1 MSDKKRVGATVPG
14 EKREAA
20 AVPRHAL
27 ETLRWV
33 RAVCGKDLSLVWVLC
48 ATRCAS
54 AVIAVSFALLMSG
67 AIDAATSQDAAAF
80 GPALALFSAAIF
92 LQVALTCIS
101 KWLSGSAQ
109 VRVDNALRAHVAQLL
124 MQGGRLPEGRLT
136 GEVMSVLTSDVSV
149 VANGMVAMAPE
160 VLSMAVR
167 AVAAFVLMFAVAP
180 PLGLLFV
187 VGGLVC
193 VGISLA
199 MKRWLKRLHREA
211 QEAEAIMRGHLQE
224 DLEDL
229 VVIRS
234 FGAAGRVMASLRGLM
249 DRYLA
254 AYERRIGASVASG
267 AVFSV
272 AMQLS
277 YLAGFCYGCWG
288 ILTGRMSYGTLMA
301 LVQLVGQ
308 VRAPFS
314 SLSGVVPQLAVIS
327 ASRERIQA
335 LVPAR
340 REVLAAPVGAA
351 FEALRFE
358 DVDFGYAEGEP
369 GLVLRDFSAEVRA
382 GEFVAVTGPSGIG
395 KSTMLA
401 LALGMVEPA
410 AGHVTVAFA
419 GGAAIDAA
427 SLAPGTFA
435 YVPQGNMLMSGSV
448 RDVVALSE
456 RGSVDDGRVWRAC
469 EAACADDFLRELPEG
484 GLDAQL
490 GEGGS
495 GLSVGQMQRLA
506 VARAVYS
513 DAPVLLLDECT
524 SALDQDI
531 EHRMLSRLRDLGK
544 TVIIVTHRP
553 AALEVCDRV
562 IQLGE

>member
-1 MSDKKRVGATVPG
+1 MSDKKCVGTTASG
-14 EKREAA
+14 EKRADGA
-20 AVPRHAL
+20 PRHAL

-33 RAVCGKDLSLVWVLC
+33 RSVCRKDLSRVWVLC

-80 GPALALFSAAIF
+80 GSALALFSAAIF
-92 LQVALTCIS
+92 LQVALSCIS

-149 VANGMVAMAPE
+149 VANGMVTMAPE

-211 QEAEAIMRGHLQE
+211 QEAEATMRGHLQE

-335 LVPAR
+335 LVPER

-351 FEALRFE
+351 FEALRFD

-369 GLVLRDFSAEVRA
+369 GLVLKDFSAEVRA

-419 GGAAIDAA
+419 GGVAIDAA
-427 SLAPGTFA
+427 SLAPGAFA

-448 RDVVALSE
+448 REVVAMSE

>member
-1 MSDKKRVGATVPG
+1 MSDKKCVGTTASG
-14 EKREAA
+14 EKRADGA
-20 AVPRHAL
+20 PRHAL

-33 RAVCGKDLSLVWVLC
+33 RSVCRKDLSRVWVLC

-92 LQVALTCIS
+92 LQVALSCIS

-211 QEAEAIMRGHLQE
+211 QEAEATMRGHLQE

-234 FGAAGRVMASLRGLM
+234 FGAAGRVMASLRGL
-249 DRYLA
+249 D
-254 AYERRIGASVASG
+254 G
-267 AVFSV
+267 
-272 AMQLS
+272 
-277 YLAGFCYGCWG
+277 
-288 ILTGRMSYGTLMA
+288 
-301 LVQLVGQ
+301 
-308 VRAPFS
+308 P
-314 SLSGVVPQLAVIS
+314 LSG
-327 ASRERIQA
+327 
-335 LVPAR
+335 
-340 REVLAAPVGAA
+340 
-351 FEALRFE
+351 
-358 DVDFGYAEGEP
+358 
-369 GLVLRDFSAEVRA
+369 
-382 GEFVAVTGPSGIG
+382 
-395 KSTMLA
+395 
-401 LALGMVEPA
+401 
-410 AGHVTVAFA
+410 
-419 GGAAIDAA
+419 
-427 SLAPGTFA
+427 
-435 YVPQGNMLMSGSV
+435 
-448 RDVVALSE
+448 
-456 RGSVDDGRVWRAC
+456 
-469 EAACADDFLRELPEG
+469 
-484 GLDAQL
+484 
-490 GEGGS
+490 
-495 GLSVGQMQRLA
+495 RL
-506 VARAVYS
+506 
-513 DAPVLLLDECT
+513 
-524 SALDQDI
+524 
-531 EHRMLSRLRDLGK
+531 
-544 TVIIVTHRP
+544 
-553 AALEVCDRV
+553 
-562 IQLGE
+562 

>member
-1 MSDKKRVGATVPG
+1 
-14 EKREAA
+14 
-20 AVPRHAL
+20 
-27 ETLRWV
+27 
-33 RAVCGKDLSLVWVLC
+33 
-48 ATRCAS
+48 
-54 AVIAVSFALLMSG
+54 
-67 AIDAATSQDAAAF
+67 
-80 GPALALFSAAIF
+80 
-92 LQVALTCIS
+92 
-101 KWLSGSAQ
+101 
-109 VRVDNALRAHVAQLL
+109 
-124 MQGGRLPEGRLT
+124 
-136 GEVMSVLTSDVSV
+136 
-149 VANGMVAMAPE
+149 
-160 VLSMAVR
+160 MAVR
-167 AVAAFVLMFAVAP
+167 AVAAFVLMFAVVP

-211 QEAEAIMRGHLQE
+211 QEAEATMRGHLQE

-335 LVPAR
+335 LVPER
-340 REVLAAPVGAA
+340 REALAAPAGAA
-351 FEALRFE
+351 FEALRFD

-369 GLVLRDFSAEVRA
+369 GLALKDFSAEVRA

-419 GGAAIDAA
+419 GGVAIDAA
-427 SLAPGTFA
+427 SLAPGAFA

-448 RDVVALSE
+448 REVVAMSE
-456 RGSVDDGRVWRAC
+456 RGSV

-484 GLDAQL
+484 GWTPSWGRA
-490 GEGGS
+490 
-495 GLSVGQMQRLA
+495 GLAYPWGRCSLA

-544 TVIIVTHRP
+544 TVII

>member
-1 MSDKKRVGATVPG
+1 MSDKKRVGTTASG
-14 EKREAA
+14 EKRADG
-20 AVPRHAL
+20 VPRHAL

-33 RAVCGKDLSLVWVLC
+33 RSVCRKDLSRVWLLC
-48 ATRCAS
+48 VTRCAS
-54 AVIAVSFALLMSG
+54 AVIAVSYALLMRG
-67 AIDAATSQDAAAF
+67 AIDAATAQDAGAF
-80 GPALALFSAAIF
+80 GPALALFSVAIF
-92 LQVALTCIS
+92 LQIVLSCCS

-109 VRVDNALRAHVAQLL
+109 VRVDNALRAHVAELL
-124 MQGGRLPEGRLT
+124 MRGGRLPEGRLT
-136 GEVMSVLTSDVSV
+136 GEVMSVLTSDVSA

-167 AVAAFVLMFAVAP
+167 AVAAFALMFAVAP

-187 VGGLVC
+187 TGGLVC

-199 MKRWLKRLHREA
+199 MKRWLKCLHCEA
-211 QEAEAIMRGHLQE
+211 QEAEAAMRGHLQE

-234 FGAAGRVMASLRGLM
+234 FGAAGNVMASLRGLM

-267 AVFSV
+267 AVFSA

-288 ILTGRMSYGTLMA
+288 ILTGRMSYGTLVA

-335 LVPAR
+335 LAPER
-340 REVLAAPVGAA
+340 REVLAAPEGAD

-358 DVDFGYAEGEP
+358 DVDFGYADGEH
-369 GLVLRDFSAEVRA
+369 GLVLRDFSAEVHA

-401 LALGMVEPA
+401 LALGMAEPV
-410 AGHVTVAFA
+410 AGRVAVSFS

-427 SLAPGTFA
+427 SLAPDTFA

-456 RGSVDDGRVWRAC
+456 RGSVDDGRVRRAC
-469 EAACADDFLRELPEG
+469 EAACANDFLSELPE

-495 GLSVGQMQRLA
+495 GLSVGQMQRLS

-513 DAPVLLLDECT
+513 EAPVLLLDECT
-524 SALDQDI
+524 SALDQDT
-531 EHRMLSRLRDLGK
+531 ERRMLGRLRDLDK

>member
-1 MSDKKRVGATVPG
+1 MSDKKRVGTTASG
-14 EKREAA
+14 EKRADG
-20 AVPRHAL
+20 VPRHAL

-33 RAVCGKDLSLVWVLC
+33 RSVCRKDLSRVWLLC
-48 ATRCAS
+48 VTRCAS
-54 AVIAVSFALLMSG
+54 AVIAVSYALLMRG
-67 AIDAATSQDAAAF
+67 AIDAATAQDAGAF
-80 GPALALFSAAIF
+80 GPALALFSVAIF
-92 LQVALTCIS
+92 LQIVLSCCS

-109 VRVDNALRAHVAQLL
+109 VRVDNALRAHVAELL
-124 MQGGRLPEGRLT
+124 MRGGRLPEGRLT
-136 GEVMSVLTSDVSV
+136 GEVMSVLTSDVSA

-167 AVAAFVLMFAVAP
+167 AVAAFALMFAVAP

-187 VGGLVC
+187 TGGLVC

-199 MKRWLKRLHREA
+199 MKRWLKCLHCEA
-211 QEAEAIMRGHLQE
+211 QEAEAAMRGHLQE

-234 FGAAGRVMASLRGLM
+234 FGAAGNVMASLRGLM

-267 AVFSV
+267 AVFSA

-327 ASRERIQA
+327 ASRKRIQA
-335 LVPAR
+335 LVPER
-340 REVLAAPVGAA
+340 REVLAAPEGAD

-369 GLVLRDFSAEVRA
+369 GLVLRDFSAEVRV

-395 KSTMLA
+395 KSTILS
-401 LALGMVEPA
+401 LALGMAEPG
-410 AGHVTVAFA
+410 AGRVAVSFL

-484 GLDAQL
+484 LDAQL

-495 GLSVGQMQRLA
+495 GLSVGQMQRLS

-513 DAPVLLLDECT
+513 EAPVLLLDECT
-524 SALDQDI
+524 SALDQDT
-531 EHRMLSRLRDLGK
+531 EHRMLSRLRDLDK
-544 TVIIVTHRP
+544 TVVIVTHRP

>member
-1 MSDKKRVGATVPG
+1 MSDKKRVGTTASG
-14 EKREAA
+14 EKRADGA
-20 AVPRHAL
+20 PRHVL

-33 RAVCGKDLSLVWVLC
+33 RSVCRKDLSRVWLLC
-48 ATRCAS
+48 VTRCAS
-54 AVIAVSFALLMSG
+54 AVIAVSYALLMRG
-67 AIDAATSQDAAAF
+67 AIDAATAQDAGAF
-80 GPALALFSAAIF
+80 GPALALFSVAIF
-92 LQVALTCIS
+92 LQIVLSCCS

-109 VRVDNALRAHVAQLL
+109 VRVDNALRAHVAELL
-124 MQGGRLPEGRLT
+124 MRGGRLPEGRLT
-136 GEVMSVLTSDVSV
+136 GEVMSVLTSDVSA

-167 AVAAFVLMFAVAP
+167 AVAAFALMFAVAP

-187 VGGLVC
+187 TGGLVC

-199 MKRWLKRLHREA
+199 MKRWLKCLHCEA
-211 QEAEAIMRGHLQE
+211 QEAEAAMRGHLQE

-267 AVFSV
+267 ALFSV
-272 AMQLS
+272 AMQAS
-277 YLAGFCYGCWG
+277 YLAGFCYGSWG

-335 LVPAR
+335 LVPER
-340 REVLAAPVGAA
+340 REVLAAPEGAD

-358 DVDFGYAEGEP
+358 DVDFGYAEGEH
-369 GLVLRDFSAEVRA
+369 GLVLRGFSVEVRA

-401 LALGMVEPA
+401 LALGMAEPA
-410 AGHVTVAFA
+410 EGHVAVSFA
-419 GGAAIDAA
+419 DGVSIDAA

-469 EAACADDFLRELPEG
+469 EAACANDFLSELPE

-495 GLSVGQMQRLA
+495 GLSVGQMQRLS

-513 DAPVLLLDECT
+513 EAPVLLLDECT
-524 SALDQDI
+524 SALDQDT
-531 EHRMLSRLRDLGK
+531 ERRMLGRLRDLDK